1 MSLWFSPLL
10 LLAIYAG
17 LPALSLAT
25 PAIGEDWLLA
35 RDDSHARAEV
45 VIDRAM
51 VAGAGTPG
59 RMVAESRGS
68 GDVAIRLGN
77 GLVERTFTT
86 VPSFGTVDLLNLR
99 TGDSALRHI
108 LPEAAFSING
118 TKYTLGGLYIAD
130 EPSTTGPKF
139 TGQHAFLNRT
149 GLQERLRVQPNSW
162 TYDSHVVGT
171 PDADLPWTPGRR
183 ASPQYV
189 SWPPT
194 GQRLS
199 VKFKPPAHSPAELKL
214 LNVTLVYELYD
225 GAPMLSKWLEISAAP
240 SLTAPLVID
249 KVTTELLA
257 LNCDHSPQTK
267 GGGVPSRLDVLLTA
281 AHGAAVAWTTSA
293 NSTNDPGACEPILSA
308 SYSGPPSAAT
318 PPDDL
323 SRQDENGHSLPYVGG
338 PSPPAPPAPP
348 GPPILVPA
356 VGPAV
361 HISGTGGKI
370 TTTKFSSFRTIILLH
385 DSLDLTRQ
393 MLGHHQIYRRLA
405 PWIQENPLQ
414 LHLTND
420 TTAAFD
426 TALEQMQEV
435 GWETLVLSFG
445 SGFRYE
451 MQADD
456 PYIQT
461 LKANVKKA
469 TSMGIEVGGCK
480 EQQFAI
486 VPVASSPLNKI

>member
-1 MSLWFSPLL
+1 MSLWCSTLL
-10 LLAIYAG
+10 LVTCTGISAM
-17 LPALSLAT
+17 SLVTAV
-25 PAIGEDWLLA
+25 GVEDWLLA
-35 RDDSHARAEV
+35 PDDSHARAEI
-45 VIDRAM
+45 VIDHVPGAL
-51 VAGAGTPG
+51 AGF
-59 RMVAESRGS
+59 AEST
-68 GDVAIRLGN
+68 DVIRLGN
-77 GLVERTFTT
+77 GLIERTFTT
-86 VPSFGTVDLLNLR
+86 APSFGTVDLLNLR

-108 LPEAAFSING
+108 LPEAAFTING
-118 TKYTLGGLYIAD
+118 TKYTLGGLYVAD
-130 EPSTTGPKF
+130 EPSTTGPTF

-149 GLQERLRVQPNSW
+149 GLQGRLRVQPNAW

-171 PDADLPWTPGRR
+171 PKADLPWTPGRR
-183 ASPQYV
+183 ASPRYV

-194 GQRLS
+194 GQKLS
-199 VKFKPPAHSPAELKL
+199 VKFKPPANSPPELKL
-214 LNVTLVYELYD
+214 LDVTLVYELYD

-257 LNCDHSPQTK
+257 LNCDHSPKTN

-308 SYSGPPSAAT
+308 SYSGPPSLA
-318 PPDDL
+318 PPPSDDL
-323 SRQDENGHSLPYVGG
+323 LRQDETDHSLLYAAG
-338 PSPPAPPAPP
+338 PSPPAPPTPP
-348 GPPILVPA
+348 GPPIVVPA
-356 VGPAV
+356 AGPAV
-361 HISGTGGKI
+361 HISGHGGNI
-370 TTTKFSSFRTIILLH
+370 TTTNFSSFRTIILLH
-385 DSLDLTRQ
+385 DSLDPTRQ

-414 LHLTND
+414 LHLTNA

-451 MQADD
+451 MESDD

-461 LKANVKKA
+461 LKTNVKKA

-480 EQQFAI
+480 QTQFAGF
-486 VPVASSPLNKI
+486 